1 MNWILKNFMKKE
13 TYIYILG
20 IILDVGGALLAYIW
34 PVAVAGRII
43 DVGIIQNNHN
53 EMIKLFILSIILFII
68 GRIMAYFG
76 VIIIDSKVYN
86 MNGRMGMEIHKKLYY
101 LDHNYFQNTTVGEMN
116 TLLSKDLRNIRHF
129 LGFDIKQCT
138 HEVLSS
144 IFAVI
149 YCITISPIMSISL
162 LAFFLIF
169 MYITFKYKKKTDK
182 LYKIEREKASK
193 LNEYIQ
199 ENIEGNR
206 LIRNFGTEEKEI
218 EKFKTLNEDYIDY
231 TIKISYKM
239 FNNIELIKFLSYCMW
254 AVMIFLGGIFIVKGS
269 LTLGGF
275 MIFNSFFNRISTPM
289 YNLIDYMNDYQY
301 FKISTQK
308 IKKFL
313 NLKGKQKDNGT
324 LEIVNLDTIK
334 FDNVCFEIDNKKVLS
349 NITMQLESGRTYAFI
364 GEVGSGKSSIGKLI
378 LRIIDATK
386 GSILLNNTDIKDYTI
401 FSIRDKIGYVSQTP
415 FLFSDT
421 IKNNVNFGNLS
432 LTDDEVKHYLKLAK
446 ADYVEKLEN
455 GIQTVIGENGVSLS
469 GGEKQR
475 LSLARALAK
484 KPQLLILDDIT
495 SALDYE
501 SELEVTNNINNLDYD
516 CTKIIIAQKIISVKN
531 ADKIFV
537 MKSGQII
544 NEGTHEELLNS
555 CSMYK
560 EIYDIQA
567 GKNILYF
574 EKGM

>member
-1 MNWILKNFMKKE
+1 MKWLLKNFMKKE
-13 TYIYILG
+13 TFIYIFG
-20 IILDVGGALLAYIW
+20 IILDVGGSLLAYIW
-34 PVAVAGRII
+34 PVAAAGRII

-68 GRIMAYFG
+68 GRIMAYIG

-138 HEVLSS
+138 HEVLNS
-144 IFAVI
+144 IIALI
-149 YCITISPIMSISL
+149 YCITINPVMAISL
-162 LAFFLIF
+162 LAFFPIF

-218 EKFKTLNEDYIDY
+218 EKFKNLNEDYIDY

-269 LTLGGF
+269 LTVGEF
-275 MIFNSFFNRISTPM
+275 MIFNSYFNMISTPM
-289 YNLIDYMNDYQY
+289 HKLIDYMNDYQY

-308 IKKFL
+308 IKDLL
-313 NLKGKQKDNGT
+313 NLKKKQSDNGI
-324 LEIVNLDTIK
+324 LEIEDIDTIE
-334 FDNVCFEIDNKKVLS
+334 FNNVSFKVDNKEVLS
-349 NITMQLESGRTYAFI
+349 NISMQLEKGKTYAFI

-386 GSILLNNTDIKDYTI
+386 GNIFLNDIDINDYTI
-401 FSIRDKIGYVSQTP
+401 SSIRDKIGYVSQTP

-421 IKNNVNFGNLS
+421 IKNNVNFGNINLI
-432 LTDDEVKHYLKLAK
+432 DDEVKHYLKLAK
-446 ADYVEKLEN
+446 ADYVEKLED
-455 GIQTVIGENGVSLS
+455 GIETIIGENGVSLS

-537 MKSGQII
+537 LKSGKII

-555 CSMYK
+555 CNMYK
-560 EIYDIQA
+560 EIYDIQS
-567 GKNILYF
+567 GKDILA
-574 EKGM
+574 